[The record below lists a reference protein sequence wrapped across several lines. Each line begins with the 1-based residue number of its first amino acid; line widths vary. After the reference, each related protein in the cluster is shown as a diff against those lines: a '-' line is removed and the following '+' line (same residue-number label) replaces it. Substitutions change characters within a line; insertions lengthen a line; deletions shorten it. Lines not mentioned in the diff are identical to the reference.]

1 MKAGQTG
8 ACAAPMEAGLAEE
21 CPVSRRAVNALAILG
36 TNIDSLPSLRV
47 PWGMAHSATY
57 FAGGRQVLQAAV
69 YVETLSLAVEAPGW
83 WSGAARAAIRQ
94 VCGSLIMIMSRHAPR
109 WCD

>member
-8 ACAAPMEAGLAEE
+8 PCAAPMEAGSAEE

-36 TNIDSLPSLRV
+36 TNIDSPPSLRE

-57 FAGGRQVLQAAV
+57 FAGGGRVLQAAV
-69 YVETLSLAVEAPGW
+69 YVETLSLAVEALIGGPAQRGQL
-83 WSGAARAAIRQ
+83 SARSADR
-94 VCGSLIMIMSRHAPR
+94 SSRS
-109 WCD
+109 